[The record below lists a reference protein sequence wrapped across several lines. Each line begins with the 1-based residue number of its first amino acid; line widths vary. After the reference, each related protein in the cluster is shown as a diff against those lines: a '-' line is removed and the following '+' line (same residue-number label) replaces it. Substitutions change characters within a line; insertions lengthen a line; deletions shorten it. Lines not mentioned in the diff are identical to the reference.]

1 MLQIHCTI
9 NIFGIYTNKD
19 EISSF
24 HVYYRFRRKND
35 SIQAELQLTL
45 NIYPAPESVFQL
57 YIYRRRTVE
66 ICRGHNS
73 FESSGIYF
81 IVHFWNI
88 NLISCR
94 TFYFILFYF
103 QALQS
108 RTNAGYF
115 LRIFGIF
122 QILSLFQFSQIK
134 RVFSHEDQN

>member
-1 MLQIHCTI
+1 MCHC
-9 NIFGIYTNKD
+9 
-19 EISSF
+19 
-24 HVYYRFRRKND
+24 FRGEGTPVEQSRAKSLD
-35 SIQAELQLTL
+35 HCAEPATTRHQAVHSIQAELQLTL
-45 NIYPAPESVFQL
+45 NIYPPPDSVFQL
-57 YIYRRRTVE
+57 YIYRRRTGE

-134 RVFSHEDQN
+134 RVFSHED

>member
-1 MLQIHCTI
+1 MHTLDTLL
-9 NIFGIYTNKD
+9 NKD
-19 EISSF
+19 LHLQKNKNKISSL
-24 HVYYRFRRKND
+24 
-35 SIQAELQLTL
+35 LQLTL
-45 NIYPAPESVFQL
+45 NIFTAPASVFIFQL

-134 RVFSHEDQN
+134 RVFSHED

>member
-1 MLQIHCTI
+1 MKYQVFSYITDL
-9 NIFGIYTNKD
+9 
-19 EISSF
+19 EE
-24 HVYYRFRRKND
+24 RMKND

-45 NIYPAPESVFQL
+45 NIYPPPESVFQL

-134 RVFSHEDQN
+134 RVFSHED

>member
-1 MLQIHCTI
+1 MHTLDTLL
-9 NIFGIYTNKD
+9 NKHLHLH
-19 EISSF
+19 ENKNKISSL
-24 HVYYRFRRKND
+24 
-35 SIQAELQLTL
+35 LQLTL
-45 NIYPAPESVFQL
+45 NIFTAPASVFIFQL

-94 TFYFILFYF
+94 TFYFTLFYF

-134 RVFSHEDQN
+134 RVFSHED